1 MGWIYTFKVLIWF
14 QVAHSVISEKE
25 NLRAMFISLKNSLQ
39 VTDGDVTAAQ
49 DTLYKEIISK
59 LCNIIQE
66 FLLAQKQR
74 YATVKGC
81 ASTAEQNLHEK
92 LLSLHTNL
100 QTHMK

>member
-1 MGWIYTFKVLIWF
+1 
-14 QVAHSVISEKE
+14 
-25 NLRAMFISLKNSLQ
+25 MFISLRNSLQ

-59 LCNIIQE
+59 LCNIRIQE
-66 FLLAQKQR
+66 FLSAQKQR

-81 ASTAEQNLHEK
+81 ASTAEQNLRDK